1 MLMSW
6 TPSLGQTGSDT
17 VKCYNLSELKQIA
30 TGMVEYRSCV
40 KQLDYAN
47 QMILNRGFDIDIK
60 NVQIE
65 NLNKQISLRDKI
77 IDIKDKEV
85 VDLSKQIKVLEIR
98 NRNLG
103 RGFNIMVGIAA
114 TAIVIA
120 IINR

>member
-17 VKCYNLSELKQIA
+17 LKCYTMSELRHIA
-30 TGMVEYRSCV
+30 TNMVMLKSCN

-47 QMILNRGFDIDIK
+47 QMILNRGYDIDIK
-60 NVQIE
+60 NLQIT
-65 NLNKQISLRDKI
+65 NLANQLSL
-77 IDIKDKEV
+77 KDKLIEFKNTEIE
-85 VDLSKQIKVLEIR
+85 DLSKQLRLAEIK
-98 NRNLG
+98 NKNLG

-120 IINR
+120 VINR